1 MDRDG
6 VINEDK
12 GYVYKPI
19 DFNLYS
25 DAIKLIKFSASLKIP
40 IFIVTNQS
48 GIGRGFYSFRD
59 FKNLNQHFLKNFN
72 EFEKSMISISY
83 CPHRPNIGCAC
94 RKPKSYM
101 LRRIIRKNRIKVAN
115 SYIVGDKISDV
126 FASWRERINYI
137 FYINRNNNF
146 SSLDKL
152 SPTLKNKVKG
162 IDSLNFII
170 DHMRKEV

>member
-12 GYVYKPI
+12 GYVYKPE
-19 DFNLYS
+19 DFNVYS

-59 FKNLNQHFLKNFN
+59 FKNLNQHFLRNFN

-83 CPHRPNIGCAC
+83 CPHSPNIGCSC

-101 LRRIIRKNRIKVAN
+101 LRRIIRKNRIKVTK
-115 SYIVGDKISDV
+115 SYMVGPLKCKDYDHTVDITNRWPLIGIGNVNRKVV
-126 FASWRERINYI
+126 FGTACQLPDGRWIEKPVGVN
-137 FYINRNNNF
+137 
-146 SSLDKL
+146 
-152 SPTLKNKVKG
+152 
-162 IDSLNFII
+162 
-170 DHMRKEV
+170 